1 MLRYIARRLVVFFPT
16 LFVIL
21 LVSFLISR
29 NVPGDQV
36 YSRMDAVYQRGSQ
49 IDAELRSREYLRISH
64 EMGLDLPTFYVSLNQ
79 LAYPDTLHRIP
90 VLSERNALSKL
101 IGVYGNWPEI
111 STYFHHLEAVEA
123 KIAKLA
129 VPEAQKMDYLSA
141 QRAVS
146 ELKMTTADAEV
157 KYRLD
162 QLDSLAKVLPL
173 LGDAVG
179 ADIADISRNYAAVL
193 TNATTWK
200 LYVPTVHFFGFKN
213 QFHHWLT
220 GLLMGDL
227 GKSYSHDRKVSKMI
241 TEALPWTMFLGFFSF
256 CIAYLIA
263 IPVGVYSVRHRH
275 QWQDNAVTI
284 GLFLLNSVP
293 TFVAAM
299 LVMTFFCNQDYWQ
312 LFPTSGVASDGSELW
327 SWPARLLDHAYHLIL
342 PTIMMSYHG
351 IAYVSRQLR
360 MGMVENLN
368 ADYIRTARAKGLSDR
383 VVIWRHNFRN
393 ALLPLVTLISGLL
406 PAMVG
411 GAMITEY
418 IFSVPGMGLL
428 TLNALGSFDHPV
440 VVGIY
445 TLTSIATLTGFFISD
460 ILYAF
465 VDPRISFTKR

>member
-1 MLRYIARRLVVFFPT
+1 
-16 LFVIL
+16 
-21 LVSFLISR
+21 
-29 NVPGDQV
+29 
-36 YSRMDAVYQRGSQ
+36 
-49 IDAELRSREYLRISH
+49 
-64 EMGLDLPTFYVSLNQ
+64 
-79 LAYPDTLHRIP
+79 
-90 VLSERNALSKL
+90 
-101 IGVYGNWPEI
+101 
-111 STYFHHLEAVEA
+111 
-123 KIAKLA
+123 
-129 VPEAQKMDYLSA
+129 
-141 QRAVS
+141 
-146 ELKMTTADAEV
+146 
-157 KYRLD
+157 
-162 QLDSLAKVLPL
+162 
-173 LGDAVG
+173 
-179 ADIADISRNYAAVL
+179 
-193 TNATTWK
+193 
-200 LYVPTVHFFGFKN
+200 
-213 QFHHWLT
+213 
-220 GLLMGDL
+220 MGDL

-368 ADYIRTARAKGLSDR
+368 ADYIRTARAKGLSNR

-445 TLTSIATLTGFFISD
+445 TLTSIATLTGFLISD